1 MTIPFYVPP
10 EQLIKDKAEFAR
22 KGIARGRS
30 IVAIEYAD
38 GVLLMAENPSRTLHK
53 ISEIYDRLAF
63 AGAGR
68 YNEFEN
74 LRQGG
79 IRFADVTGYMY
90 SRQDVTGIALA
101 SAFGE
106 TLGRI
111 FTHEMKPWEVEVL
124 VAEVGVNGDDNRLF
138 KVTYDGTLY
147 DERGVSAVGGKAELL
162 TETLQAGH
170 DEGASLD
177 DALRKVADAFR
188 TAEER
193 EIDGWEAA
201 VLDRSRSRRLFR
213 RLSLEDLAAAQP
225 KKAAG
230 ILSRMDGVT
239 RRFRSQ
245 VASFSLVDRTDCYR
259 RRQWNGAFSGSRTST
274 GSPARCGASAG
285 SAPTRWP
292 GTCSAGW

>member
-1 MTIPFYVPP
+1 VPWRSGRCPPCGDALTIPFYVPP
-10 EQLIKDKAEFAR
+10 EQLIKDKAEYAR

-101 SAFGE
+101 NAFAE

-147 DERGVSAVGGKAELL
+147 DERGVSAVGGKAEQL
-162 TETLQAGH
+162 TEMLQAGH
-170 DEGASLD
+170 EEGASLD
-177 DALRKVADAFR
+177 EALRKVADAFR

-193 EIDGWEAA
+193 DMDGWEAA
-201 VLDRSRSRRLFR
+201 VLDRGRSRRLFR

-225 KKAAG
+225 K
-230 ILSRMDGVT
+230 
-239 RRFRSQ
+239 
-245 VASFSLVDRTDCYR
+245 
-259 RRQWNGAFSGSRTST
+259 
-274 GSPARCGASAG
+274 
-285 SAPTRWP
+285 
-292 GTCSAGW
+292 

>member
-10 EQLIKDKAEFAR
+10 EQLIKDKAEYAR

-101 SAFGE
+101 NAFAE

-177 DALRKVADAFR
+177 DTLRKVADAFR

-193 EIDGWEAA
+193 EIDGWEAG

-213 RLSLEDLAAAQP
+213 RLSLEDLAAVHPRKSAGAQP
-225 KKAAG
+225 E
-230 ILSRMDGVT
+230 
-239 RRFRSQ
+239 
-245 VASFSLVDRTDCYR
+245 
-259 RRQWNGAFSGSRTST
+259 
-274 GSPARCGASAG
+274 
-285 SAPTRWP
+285 
-292 GTCSAGW
+292 

>member
-1 MTIPFYVPP
+1 VTIPFYVPP
-10 EQLIKDKAEFAR
+10 EQLIKDKAEYAR

-101 SAFGE
+101 NAFAE

-147 DERGVSAVGGKAELL
+147 DERGVSAVGGKAEQL
-162 TETLQAGH
+162 TEMLQAGH
-170 DEGASLD
+170 EEGASLD
-177 DALRKVADAFR
+177 EALHKVADAFR

-193 EIDGWEAA
+193 EMDGWEAA

-225 KKAAG
+225 K
-230 ILSRMDGVT
+230 
-239 RRFRSQ
+239 
-245 VASFSLVDRTDCYR
+245 
-259 RRQWNGAFSGSRTST
+259 
-274 GSPARCGASAG
+274 
-285 SAPTRWP
+285 
-292 GTCSAGW
+292 

>member
-10 EQLIKDKAEFAR
+10 EQLIKDKAEYAR

-90 SRQDVTGIALA
+90 SRNDVTGIALA
-101 SAFGE
+101 NAFAE

-124 VAEVGVNGDDNRLF
+124 VAEVGVNGDD
-138 KVTYDGTLY
+138 D
-147 DERGVSAVGGKAELL
+147 S
-162 TETLQAGH
+162 
-170 DEGASLD
+170 
-177 DALRKVADAFR
+177 
-188 TAEER
+188 
-193 EIDGWEAA
+193 
-201 VLDRSRSRRLFR
+201 RLFR
-213 RLSLEDLAAAQP
+213 
-225 KKAAG
+225 
-230 ILSRMDGVT
+230 
-239 RRFRSQ
+239 
-245 VASFSLVDRTDCYR
+245 
-259 RRQWNGAFSGSRTST
+259 
-274 GSPARCGASAG
+274 
-285 SAPTRWP
+285 
-292 GTCSAGW
+292 

>member
-10 EQLIKDKAEFAR
+10 EQLIKDKAEYAR

-30 IVAIEYAD
+30 IVAVEYAD

-101 SAFGE
+101 HAFAE

-147 DERGVSAVGGKAELL
+147 DESGVSAVGGKAELL
-162 TETLQAGH
+162 TESLKSGH
-170 DEGASLD
+170 EEGASLD
-177 DALRKVADAFR
+177 EALRKVADAFR

-193 EIDGWEAA
+193 VIDGWEAA

-213 RLSLEDLAAAQP
+213 RLSLEDLAAVLP
-225 KKAAG
+225 K
-230 ILSRMDGVT
+230 
-239 RRFRSQ
+239 
-245 VASFSLVDRTDCYR
+245 
-259 RRQWNGAFSGSRTST
+259 
-274 GSPARCGASAG
+274 
-285 SAPTRWP
+285 
-292 GTCSAGW
+292 